1 MLGSFKYIFVLSFY
15 HLSIFQGY
23 YKDIVEFYFDERNHC
38 KNFWKKCVEH
48 HGFFRYL
55 YYQIIKWGV
64 AHNCLLATPCCGDRS
79 ESWQFVSYKLTA
91 NRLNLAPGQ
100 KVGKKVD
107 CNMFGIRIH
116 PNYFVGSGSNH
127 YFVQKIVI
135 KKWNKVIIMKTSFFC
150 LKVFSCFWGLFLKF
164 FHFHFLR
171 EKFNFLRVFES
182 R

>member
-64 AHNCLLATPCCGDRS
+64 AHNCLLAMPCCGDRS

-91 NRLNLAPGQ
+91 NRPWLRARKL
-100 KVGKKVD
+100 VKKWIVI
-107 CNMFGIRIH
+107 CLGSGFIRIILSD
-116 PNYFVGSGSNH
+116 PDPT
-127 YFVQKIVI
+127 
-135 KKWNKVIIMKTSFFC
+135 IILYRKLSSKSETKS
-150 LKVFSCFWGLFLKF
+150 LS
-164 FHFHFLR
+164 
-171 EKFNFLRVFES
+171 
-182 R
+182 